1 MMEVRESIFSGQT
14 NFFCP
19 VQDSN
24 KYPRR
29 TIRLLDSIGS
39 YLNPGRGSTKGSLVL
54 ESDRIL
60 HGTRRNPSVGFDRM
74 AVVFQQ

>member
-24 KYPRR
+24 VKPLKYGRADVGASIIWNVDHHR
-29 TIRLLDSIGS
+29 TVPK
-39 YLNPGRGSTKGSLVL
+39 YKV
-54 ESDRIL
+54 
-60 HGTRRNPSVGFDRM
+60 
-74 AVVFQQ
+74 